1 MIGLFVAKRFKI
13 KMKLNYTEQGDGKP
27 VFLIHGLFGS
37 LSNLG
42 NLARALACD
51 FRVISVDLRNHG
63 DSPHDAEMSLL
74 SMAQD
79 IVELMRNL
87 SIPSAY
93 FVGHS
98 LGGKVAMQLAMNEA
112 DRVKGL
118 VVVDI
123 APVKY
128 KDNNSI
134 IINYLYDLSNVVI
147 KDRKMADAFLSKH
160 NVEPPVRAFLL
171 KNLRRNTAGYFE
183 LKININAIKAN
194 YESHLS
200 VAPKGEVFNAP
211 CLFLKGENS
220 DYIEQQYLPIIQ
232 SIFPKSSVKTIEAVG
247 HWLHA
252 EKPELFNQIVLQF
265 IREIS

>member
-1 MIGLFVAKRFKI
+1 MR
-13 KMKLNYTEQGDGKP
+13 LNYSEQGVGDP
-27 VFLIHGLFGS
+27 VFLLHGLFGS

-42 NLARALACD
+42 NLARALAPSY
-51 FRVISVDLRNHG
+51 RVISVDLRNHG
-63 DSPHDAEMSLL
+63 DSPHHAEMSLL

-79 IVELMRNL
+79 IVELMDHL
-87 SIPSAY
+87 SIASAY

-98 LGGKVAMQLAMNEA
+98 LGGKVAMQLAMS
-112 DRVKGL
+112 DDGRVKGL

-128 KDNNSI
+128 QDNNTN
-134 IINYLYDLSNVVI
+134 IINNLYDLSKVDI
-147 KDRKMADAFLSKH
+147 KDRKMADSFLSEQG
-160 NVEPPVRAFLL
+160 VEPSVRAFLL
-171 KNLRRNTAGYFE
+171 KNLSRNSAGNFE

-200 VAPKGEVFNAP
+200 AAPQGEIFTGP

-220 DYIEQQYLPIIQ
+220 DYIDQQQLPIIQ
-232 SIFPKSSVKTIEAVG
+232 SIFPKSSVQTVDAVG

-252 EKPELFNQIVLQF
+252 EKPELFNQMVLQF
-265 IREIS
+265 IGEIS

>member
-1 MIGLFVAKRFKI
+1 MR
-13 KMKLNYTEQGDGKP
+13 LNYSEQGSGDP

-42 NLARALACD
+42 NLARALAPSY
-51 FRVISVDLRNHG
+51 RVIAVDLRNHG
-63 DSPHDAEMSLL
+63 DSPHQPEMSLL

-79 IVELMRNL
+79 LIELMDHL
-87 SIPSAY
+87 SIASAY

-98 LGGKVAMQLAMNEA
+98 LGGKVAMQLAMSEA
-112 DRVKGL
+112 SRVKSL

-128 KDNNSI
+128 KDNNTN
-134 IINYLYDLSNVVI
+134 IINDLSDLSKVFI
-147 KDRKMADAFLSKH
+147 KDRKMADSFLSEQG
-160 NVEPPVRAFLL
+160 VEPSVRAFLL
-171 KNLRRNTAGYFE
+171 KNLRRNTAGHFE

-194 YESHLS
+194 YENHLS
-200 VAPKGEVFNAP
+200 VAPVGGVFTAP

-220 DYIEQQYLPIIQ
+220 DYIEQQHLPIIQ
-232 SIFPKSSVKTIEAVG
+232 SIFPKTSVKTIEAVG

>member
-1 MIGLFVAKRFKI
+1 
-13 KMKLNYTEQGDGKP
+13 MKLNYSEQGSGDP

-42 NLARALACD
+42 NLARALAPNY
-51 FRVISVDLRNHG
+51 RVISVDLRNHG
-63 DSPHDAEMSLL
+63 DSPHDPEMSLL
-74 SMAQD
+74 SMTED
-79 IVELMRNL
+79 MVELMDDL
-87 SIPSAY
+87 SIVGAY

-98 LGGKVAMQLAMNEA
+98 LGGKVAMQLAMSDA
-112 DRVKGL
+112 IRVKGL

-128 KDNNSI
+128 EDNNSS
-134 IINYLYDLSNVVI
+134 IINNLYDLSKVNI
-147 KDRKMADAFLSKH
+147 KDRKTADSFLS
-160 NVEPPVRAFLL
+160 EQGIELSVRAFLL
-171 KNLRRNTAGYFE
+171 KNLRRNTAGNFE
-183 LKININAIKAN
+183 LKININAIKAS

-200 VAPKGEVFNAP
+200 VAPQGDVFSAQ

-220 DYIEQQYLPIIQ
+220 DYIEQQHLPIINGL
-232 SIFPKSSVKTIEAVG
+232 FPQSSVQTVNDVG

-265 IREIS
+265 IGEIS

>member
-1 MIGLFVAKRFKI
+1 MR
-13 KMKLNYTEQGDGKP
+13 LNYSEQGVGDP
-27 VFLIHGLFGS
+27 VFLLHGLFGS

-42 NLARALACD
+42 NLARALAPSY
-51 FRVISVDLRNHG
+51 RVISVDLRNHG
-63 DSPHDAEMSLL
+63 DSPHHAEMSLL

-79 IVELMRNL
+79 IVELMDHL
-87 SIPSAY
+87 SIASAY

-98 LGGKVAMQLAMNEA
+98 LGGKVAMQLAMSEA
-112 DRVKGL
+112 NRVKGL

-128 KDNNSI
+128 QDNNTN
-134 IINYLYDLSNVVI
+134 IINNLYDLSKVDI
-147 KDRKMADAFLSKH
+147 KDRKMADSFLSEQG
-160 NVEPPVRAFLL
+160 VEPSVRAFLL
-171 KNLRRNTAGYFE
+171 KNLSRNSAGNFE

-200 VAPKGEVFNAP
+200 AAPQGEIFTGP

-220 DYIEQQYLPIIQ
+220 DYIDQQQLPIIQ
-232 SIFPKSSVKTIEAVG
+232 SIFPKSSVQTVDAVG

-252 EKPELFNQIVLQF
+252 EKPELFNQMVLQF
-265 IREIS
+265 IGEIS

>member
-1 MIGLFVAKRFKI
+1 MR
-13 KMKLNYTEQGDGKP
+13 LNYSEQGVGDP
-27 VFLIHGLFGS
+27 VFLLHGLFGS

-42 NLARALACD
+42 NLARALAPNY
-51 FRVISVDLRNHG
+51 RVISVDLRNHG
-63 DSPHDAEMSLL
+63 DSPHQPEMSLL

-79 IVELMRNL
+79 IVELMDHL
-87 SIPSAY
+87 SIASAY

-98 LGGKVAMQLAMNEA
+98 LGGKVAMQLAMS
-112 DRVKGL
+112 DDGRVKGL

-128 KDNNSI
+128 QDNNTN
-134 IINYLYDLSNVVI
+134 IINNLYDLSKVDI
-147 KDRKMADAFLSKH
+147 KDRKMADSFLSEQGI
-160 NVEPPVRAFLL
+160 EPSVRAFLL
-171 KNLRRNTAGYFE
+171 KNLRRNTVGNFE
-183 LKININAIKAN
+183 VKININAIKAN

-200 VAPKGEVFNAP
+200 AAPQGEIFTGP

-220 DYIEQQYLPIIQ
+220 DYIDQQQLPIIQ

-252 EKPELFNQIVLQF
+252 EKPELFNQLVSQF

>member
-1 MIGLFVAKRFKI
+1 MR
-13 KMKLNYTEQGDGKP
+13 LNYSEQGVGVP

-42 NLARALACD
+42 NLARTLAPNY
-51 FRVISVDLRNHG
+51 RVISVDLRNHG
-63 DSPHDAEMSLL
+63 DSPHDDEMSLF

-79 IVELMRNL
+79 LVELMDYL
-87 SIPSAY
+87 FISSAY

-98 LGGKVAMQLAMNEA
+98 LGGKVAMQLAISDA
-112 DRVKGL
+112 GKVKGL

-128 KDNNSI
+128 QDNNSI
-134 IINYLYDLSNVVI
+134 IINNLYDLSKVNI
-147 KDRKMADAFLSKH
+147 KDRKMADSFLSKRGI
-160 NVEPPVRAFLL
+160 ELSVRAFLL
-171 KNLRRNTAGYFE
+171 KNLRRNTTGNFE

-200 VAPKGEVFNAP
+200 VAPQGEVFNAP

-220 DYIEQQYLPIIQ
+220 DYIDQKHLPIIQ
-232 SIFPKSSVKTIEAVG
+232 SLFPQSSLHTVENVG

-252 EKPELFNQIVLQF
+252 EKPELFNQLVLEF
-265 IREIS
+265 ISEIS

>member
-1 MIGLFVAKRFKI
+1 MR
-13 KMKLNYTEQGDGKP
+13 LNYSEQGVGVP

-42 NLARALACD
+42 NLARTLAPNY
-51 FRVISVDLRNHG
+51 RVISVDLRNHG
-63 DSPHDAEMSLL
+63 DSPHDDEMSLF

-79 IVELMRNL
+79 LVELMDYL
-87 SIPSAY
+87 FISSAY

-98 LGGKVAMQLAMNEA
+98 LGGKVAMQLAMSDA
-112 DRVKGL
+112 GKVKGL

-128 KDNNSI
+128 QDNNSI
-134 IINYLYDLSNVVI
+134 IINNLYDLSKVNI
-147 KDRKMADAFLSKH
+147 KDRKMADSFLS
-160 NVEPPVRAFLL
+160 EQGIELSVRAFLL
-171 KNLRRNTAGYFE
+171 KNLRRNTAGNFE

-200 VAPKGEVFNAP
+200 VAPEGEVFTAP

-220 DYIEQQYLPIIQ
+220 DYIQQKHGPIIQ
-232 SIFPKSSVKTIEAVG
+232 SIFPKSSVKTIDAVG

-252 EKPELFNQIVLQF
+252 EKPELFNQLVSQF
-265 IREIS
+265 IGEIS

>member
-1 MIGLFVAKRFKI
+1 MR
-13 KMKLNYTEQGDGKP
+13 LNYSDQGVGDP

-42 NLARALACD
+42 NLARALAPNY
-51 FRVISVDLRNHG
+51 RVISVDLRNHG
-63 DSPHDAEMSLL
+63 DSPHQPEMSLL

-79 IVELMRNL
+79 IVELMDYL
-87 SIPSAY
+87 SIASAY

-98 LGGKVAMQLAMNEA
+98 LGGKVAMQLAMSEA
-112 DRVKGL
+112 NRVKSL
-118 VVVDI
+118 VIVDI

-128 KDNNSI
+128 QDNNSI
-134 IINYLYDLSNVVI
+134 IINNLYDLSKVII
-147 KDRKMADAFLSKH
+147 KDRKMADSFLSLQG
-160 NVEPPVRAFLL
+160 VEFFVRAFLL
-171 KNLRRNTAGYFE
+171 KNLRRNIAGNFE

-194 YESHLS
+194 YENHLS
-200 VAPKGEVFNAP
+200 AAPQGEIFTGP

-220 DYIEQQYLPIIQ
+220 DYIDQQQLPIIQ

-252 EKPELFNQIVLQF
+252 EKPELFNQMVLQF
-265 IREIS
+265 IDEIS

>member
-1 MIGLFVAKRFKI
+1 MR
-13 KMKLNYTEQGDGKP
+13 LNYSEQGVGDP

-42 NLARALACD
+42 NLARALAPSY
-51 FRVISVDLRNHG
+51 RVISVDLRNHG
-63 DSPHDAEMSLL
+63 DSPHQPEMSLL

-79 IVELMRNL
+79 IVELMDHL
-87 SIPSAY
+87 SIASAY

-98 LGGKVAMQLAMNEA
+98 LGGKVAMQLAMSEA
-112 DRVKGL
+112 NRVKGL

-128 KDNNSI
+128 QDNNTN
-134 IINYLYDLSNVVI
+134 IINNLYDLSKVDI
-147 KDRKMADAFLSKH
+147 KDRKMADSFLSEQG
-160 NVEPPVRAFLL
+160 VEPSVRAFLL
-171 KNLRRNTAGYFE
+171 KNLSRNSAGNFE

-200 VAPKGEVFNAP
+200 AAPQGEIFTGP

-220 DYIEQQYLPIIQ
+220 DYIDQQQLPIIQ
-232 SIFPKSSVKTIEAVG
+232 SIFPKSSVQTVDAVG

-252 EKPELFNQIVLQF
+252 EKPELFNQMVLQF
-265 IREIS
+265 IGEIS

>member
-1 MIGLFVAKRFKI
+1 MQ
-13 KMKLNYTEQGDGKP
+13 LNYSEQGVGDP

-42 NLARALACD
+42 NLARALAPNY
-51 FRVISVDLRNHG
+51 RVISVDLRNHG
-63 DSPHDAEMSLL
+63 DSPHHSEMSLL

-79 IVELMRNL
+79 IAELMDHL
-87 SIPSAY
+87 AITSAY

-98 LGGKVAMQLAMNEA
+98 LGGKVAMQLAMTNA
-112 DRVKGL
+112 DRVKSL
-118 VVVDI
+118 VIVDI
-123 APVKY
+123 APVNY
-128 KDNNSI
+128 HDNNI
-134 IINYLYDLSNVVI
+134 NIINNLYNLSKVII
-147 KDRKMADAFLSKH
+147 KDRKMADSFLS
-160 NVEPPVRAFLL
+160 EQGIELSVRAFLL
-171 KNLRRNTAGYFE
+171 KNLRRNAAENFE

-194 YESHLS
+194 YENHLS
-200 VAPKGEVFNAP
+200 VAPEGDVFTAP

-220 DYIEQQYLPIIQ
+220 HYIEQQHLPIIQ

-252 EKPELFNQIVLQF
+252 EKPELFNQMVLQF

>member
-1 MIGLFVAKRFKI
+1 MQ
-13 KMKLNYTEQGDGKP
+13 LNYLEQGTGEP
-27 VFLIHGLFGS
+27 VFLLHGLFGS

-42 NLARALACD
+42 NLARHLAPNY
-51 FRVISVDLRNHG
+51 RVISVDLRNHG
-63 DSPHDAEMSLL
+63 DSPHHAEMSLF

-79 IVELMRNL
+79 IVELMDNL
-87 SIPSAY
+87 SIASAY

-112 DRVKGL
+112 SRVRNL

-128 KDNNSI
+128 KDNNTH
-134 IINYLYDLSNVVI
+134 IINSLYNLSKAEI
-147 KDRKMADAFLSKH
+147 KDRKMADSFLS
-160 NVEPPVRAFLL
+160 EQGIELSVRAFLL
-171 KNLRRNTAGYFE
+171 KNLRRNTSGNFE
-183 LKININAIKAN
+183 LKININAIKTS

-200 VAPKGEVFNAP
+200 VAPQGDIVNAP
-211 CLFLKGENS
+211 CLFLKAENS
-220 DYIEQQYLPIIQ
+220 DYIEHNHLPIINSLFPQ
-232 SIFPKSSVKTIEAVG
+232 SRVQMINDVG

-252 EKPELFNQIVLQF
+252 EKPDLFNQLVLQF